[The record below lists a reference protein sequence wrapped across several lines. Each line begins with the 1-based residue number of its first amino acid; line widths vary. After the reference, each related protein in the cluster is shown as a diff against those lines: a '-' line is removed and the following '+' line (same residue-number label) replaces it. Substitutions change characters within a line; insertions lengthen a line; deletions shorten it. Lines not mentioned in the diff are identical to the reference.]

1 MVEEKTLVIAVSS
14 RALFDLR
21 EEAAVFESQGE
32 AAYTALQ
39 KERLDRPVAW
49 GAAYPLV
56 KRLLA
61 INERTERE
69 AVSVVLASRND
80 PVSGMRML
88 RTIEAEGLRVSSAIF
103 TRGRSVSNYL
113 KSFSVDLF
121 LSADGAD
128 VATAILDGIAAAR
141 IIEQRA
147 DHYTRPGDD
156 EEKVHISV
164 DGDACLFD
172 AEAEKVFQRGGV
184 KAFHAHERAHACLPL
199 GPGPFEPFLRAISR
213 WQTQFEESPVRV
225 ALVTARAVAAHAR
238 AMNTLESWG
247 IRVDE
252 AHFLGGADKGPVL
265 EAFGAL
271 IHFDDSSR
279 HVANACKVVPT
290 GQVPFDLVNL
300 P

>member
-21 EEAAVFESQGE
+21 EEAQVFDTQGE
-32 AAYTALQ
+32 AAYIALQ
-39 KERLDRPVAW
+39 KERQDLPVAW

-61 INERTERE
+61 INEKTGRE

-80 PVSGMRML
+80 PLSGMRML
-88 RTIEAEGLRVSSAIF
+88 RTIEAERLPVTSAMFTSGRRVS
-103 TRGRSVSNYL
+103 GYL
-113 KSFSVDLF
+113 KAFHVDLF
-121 LSADGAD
+121 LSAESLD
-128 VATAILDGIAAAR
+128 VASAIRDGIAAAR

-147 DHYTRPGDD
+147 DHYLSTDNGD
-156 EEKVHISV
+156 KVHISV

-172 AEAEKVFQRGGV
+172 GEAEKVFQQDGV
-184 KAFHAHERAHACLPL
+184 AAFHAHERAHAERPL
-199 GPGPFEPFLRAISR
+199 GPGPFEPFLRTLSR
-213 WQTQFEESPVRV
+213 WQTQFEESPIRV

-247 IRVDE
+247 IKVDE
-252 AHFLGGADKGPVL
+252 AHFLCGADKGPVL

-271 IHFDDSSR
+271 IHFDDSNR
-279 HVANACKVVPT
+279 HVANASQVVPT
-290 GQVPFDLVNL
+290 GQVPFDLNL
-300 P
+300 AV